1 MTMKRTDLAK
11 NKMIKAD
18 NAVKIASKPDRFGSG
33 SAIPDRKEQR
43 KADAAAGLIPFA
55 CKLNGD
61 LVKALHDEVTKR
73 DTSMNEL
80 VAELLTKSLAA
91 KK

>member
-11 NKMIKAD
+11 NKMLKSD
-18 NAVKIASKPDRFGSG
+18 NAIKIASKPDRFGSG

-55 CKLNGD
+55 CKLNSD
-61 LVKALHDEVTKR
+61 LIGALHAEVAKR
-73 DTSMNEL
+73 QTTMNEL
-80 VAELLTKSLAA
+80 VAELLSKSLKSA
-91 KK
+91 K

>member
-1 MTMKRTDLAK
+1 MTAKRTELAK
-11 NKMIKAD
+11 NKMVKSD

-43 KADAAAGLIPFA
+43 KADSAAGLIPFA

-61 LVKALHDEVTKR
+61 LIKTLHAEVTKR
-73 DTSMNEL
+73 DVGMNEF
-80 VAELLTKSLAA
+80 VAELLTKALAA